1 MNINSLKYCSRQT
14 FVSLS
19 RNLWLALIS
28 AGMIAISLAILG
40 GFLLVAVNTN
50 QLMRNIESNVE
61 IGVFLYDDA
70 DLQNLEAKLSSLD
83 GIQSF
88 TYVSKHEGL
97 KEFGKS
103 IGDASLF
110 QGLEGENNPLPD
122 MIRVRARQAG
132 LVPQLAEELARL
144 SGVEMVDYGEAMVST
159 VVKITG
165 WVNRLSMTISIMLAL
180 GAVLLIITTIRL
192 SVLARQDEV
201 SIMKYLGASDG
212 FIRFPFLLEG
222 MLTGWL
228 GTLVALVS
236 LGAIYYRLATVLQRE
251 ALVFFLQPV
260 TAFHQLAPI
269 FAGLLVLGTLI
280 GGLGSLISIRRFLRV

>member
-19 RNLWLALIS
+19 RNLWLAVVS

-40 GFLLVAVNTN
+40 AFLLVAVNTN

-61 IGVFLYDDA
+61 IGVFLFDGA
-70 DLQNLEAKLSSLD
+70 DIQTLEAKLSSLE
-83 GIQSF
+83 GIHNF
-88 TYVSKHEGL
+88 TYVSKHDGL
-97 KEFGKS
+97 REFGRS
-103 IGDASLF
+103 IGDPSLF

-122 MIRVRARQAG
+122 MFRVRARQAG
-132 LVPQLAEELARL
+132 MVPLLAGELEKL
-144 SGVEMVDYGEAMVST
+144 PGVEMVDYGEEMVGR

-165 WVNRLSMTISIMLAL
+165 WVNRVSLSVSILLAL
-180 GAVLLIITTIRL
+180 GAILLIITTIRL

-201 SIMKYLGASDG
+201 SIMKYLGASDS

-222 MLTGWL
+222 MLMGWV
-228 GTLVALVS
+228 GTLAAMAS
-236 LGAIYYRLATVLQRE
+236 LGVVYYRLATVLQRE

-260 TAFHQLAPI
+260 TSFNQMAPI
-269 FAGLLVLGTLI
+269 FGGLLVLGTFI
-280 GGLGSLISIRRFLRV
+280 GGLGSLVSIRRFLRV